1 MTVHRGQGGNLAI
14 RDADEF
20 VNTMIAVK
28 SEQKTLVDALDEYDR
43 GVVERGQ
50 EVAIS
55 KEQTKAFHDY
65 ENFLNSPVVKMGI
78 KPSSK

>member
-1 MTVHRGQGGNLAI
+1 MTFHRGQGGNLAI